1 MDAQAVCT
9 QGNRQREVP
18 APVETRGWKIST
30 KTRETRLRWRL
41 RLRRGRAQRCVN
53 KRATTAIPRG
63 QQGRPLQYGS
73 QQLVAAGIS
82 ESGAPEEIVWLLN
95 YLFDTVL
102 DGRNAYVCDGV
113 QRALG
118 REPTDFAEFANR
130 IAASGAWKV
139 AA

>member
-1 MDAQAVCT
+1 MLTFTEVAKEISRAA
-9 QGNRQREVP
+9 GREVQF
-18 APVETRGWKIST
+18 I
-30 KTRETRLRWRL
+30 
-41 RLRRGRAQRCVN
+41 Q
-53 KRATTAIPRG
+53 IPK
-63 QQGRPLQYGS
+63 QDF
-73 QQLVAAGIS
+73 AGTLA
-82 ESGAPEEIVWLLN
+82 ESGAPEEIAWLLN